1 MVRKWRDNEGWE
13 SGGGK
18 RMIGREM
25 RLSGRIV
32 EEEGSDAE
40 EKMMR
45 RWKNDEG

>member
-1 MVRKWRDNEGWE
+1 MGAIDGEKVRR
-13 SGGGK
+13 GGK
-18 RMIGREM
+18 GMIGREM

-40 EKMMR
+40 KMMR